1 MMKAL
6 VVFAIS
12 MLMFGCS
19 SGDSDSREETI
30 GKEIADDYNAAM
42 DKAQNVENQ
51 VMEQKQKID
60 EALREAEKTAQDP

>member
-1 MMKAL
+1 MKAL
-6 VVFAIS
+6 VVFAMS
-12 MLMFGCS
+12 LLMFGCS
-19 SGDSDSREETI
+19 SGDSDVREETI

>member
-1 MMKAL
+1 MMKTLL
-6 VVFAIS
+6 VLAMSLFA
-12 MLMFGCS
+12 FACS

-42 DKAQNVENQ
+42 DQAQNVENQ

-60 EALREAEKTAQDP
+60 EALREAEQAPQDR

>member
-1 MMKAL
+1 MKAL